1 MSERKRIALLGSTGS
16 IGRQTLEVVAA
27 QPERF
32 TIVALGAGENID
44 LLNAQIRQFRPAV
57 VAVRQETDCPAVAM
71 DRSRVLYGS
80 EGLHALAT
88 LPEADLVV
96 VATPG
101 HHAIRPTLAAIA
113 AGKELALANKET
125 IVCAGA
131 LVTAAAREHDVLIR
145 PVDSEHSALW
155 QCLHA
160 APGLDSIQRLVV
172 TGSGGPFRNLS
183 AGELARVTAE
193 QALRHPTWPDMGGKI
208 TIDSA
213 SLMNKGLEV
222 IEAHWLFGL
231 PFERIKV
238 LLNPQSIVHALVEY
252 ADGSTLAQ
260 LALPDMRLPIAY
272 ALTYPER
279 PSNPFPRLDLA
290 RIGTLEFAEPDVT
303 RFPCLRLA
311 YEAGQRGG
319 LYPTVLSAA
328 DDEAVAAFLDGAL
341 AFPEIAEAI
350 EAALEGYNGPGT
362 VTPDAIEEADRWARG
377 FVRERLRRRGQGA

>member
-1 MSERKRIALLGSTGS
+1 MKRIALLGSTGS

-32 TIVALGAGENID
+32 AIVALGAGENIAE
-44 LLNAQIRQFRPAV
+44 LNAQIARFRPEV
-57 VAVRQETDCPAVAM
+57 VAVRDEADRAAVALAPA
-71 DRSRVLYGS
+71 RVLHGPG
-80 EGLHALAT
+80 GLLDLAT
-88 LPEADLVV
+88 LPAADLVV

-101 HHAIRPTLAAIA
+101 HHAIRPTLATIA

-131 LVTAAAREHDVLIR
+131 LVTAAAREHGTLIR
-145 PVDSEHSALW
+145 PIDSEHSALW
-155 QCLHA
+155 QCLHT
-160 APGLDSIQRLVV
+160 APGLESVRRLIV
-172 TGSGGPFRNLS
+172 TGSGGPFRLS
-183 AGELARVTAE
+183 SREEMARATPAEALA
-193 QALRHPTWPDMGGKI
+193 HPTWRMGGKV

-213 SLMNKGLEV
+213 TLMNKGLEV

-231 PFERIKV
+231 PYERIEV

-279 PSNPFPRLDLA
+279 PESPFPRLDLA
-290 RIGTLEFAEPDVT
+290 RVGALEFAAPDLD

-311 YEAGQRGG
+311 YEAGRRGG

-328 DDEAVAAFLDGAL
+328 DDAAVAAFLDRAL
-341 AFPEIAEAI
+341 PFTGIAGVIA
-350 EAALEGYNGPGT
+350 AALEAYSGADL
-362 VTPDAIEEADRWARG
+362 VSLDAIEEADRWARA
-377 FVRERLRRRGQGA
+377 FVGEWLQQGGGPKAAG